1 MHKKIGK
8 YIFGNIYLYLELQ
21 CDTKLIDLYNFKH
34 TNNIHALYHQVE
46 IVEHLILK
54 LYLNTINEGIV
65 MQVVNSPN
73 QYVIKQI
80 KVNSNA
86 AHHIIDLETKG
97 LLIVEQ
103 GSVLLETPSNSQRLN
118 EGDILY
124 HKQGAYSLQL
134 AETTNCDLLWISLD
148 DKFLRNFI
156 SNHGAEL
163 SGIDRGEGLPCDV
176 IKFNSSPLINE
187 IKASLNAFIN
197 NEYPDVIFSLRVSEL
212 LLLLSYSEQGALLLS
227 NFRQLSSRQVER
239 LQLFMENN
247 YLKEWRLS
255 EFARTFGMGLTT
267 FKELFNT
274 VYATSPRSWISEKR
288 IMYAHQLLI
297 NTTMSIVE
305 VSMEAGF
312 SSQSYFTQ
320 TYRKRFGYTPSRSR
334 IAA

>member
-1 MHKKIGK
+1 MHVRS
-8 YIFGNIYLYLELQ
+8 N
-21 CDTKLIDLYNFKH
+21 
-34 TNNIHALYHQVE
+34 TNQ
-46 IVEHLILK
+46 
-54 LYLNTINEGIV
+54 
-65 MQVVNSPN
+65 Q
-73 QYVIKQI
+73 VIKR
-80 KVNSNA
+80 VNINSTIPHN
-86 AHHIIDLETKG
+86 IIDLATKG
-97 LLIVEQ
+97 ILIVEQ
-103 GSVLLETPSNSQRLN
+103 GSLLLETPASAQHLN
-118 EGDILY
+118 EGDMLY

-134 AETTNCDLLWISLD
+134 AKNSTNCQLLWVALD
-148 DKFLRNFI
+148 DNFLRNFI
-156 SNHGAEL
+156 AVHGSSL
-163 SGIDRGEGLPCDV
+163 SEIERNDTSSSDI
-176 IKFNSSPLINE
+176 IKFTSYSLIND
-187 IKASLNAFIN
+187 IKTSLNSFIDH
-197 NEYPDVIFSLRVSEL
+197 EYPDVIVSLRISEL

-227 NFRQLSSRQVER
+227 NFRQLSNRQAER

-247 YLKEWRLS
+247 YLKEWKLN

-288 IMYAHQLLI
+288 IMYAHQLLV

>member
-1 MHKKIGK
+1 
-8 YIFGNIYLYLELQ
+8 
-21 CDTKLIDLYNFKH
+21 
-34 TNNIHALYHQVE
+34 
-46 IVEHLILK
+46 
-54 LYLNTINEGIV
+54 
-65 MQVVNSPN
+65 MQAINSPN
-73 QYVIKQI
+73 RHFIKQI
-80 KVNSNA
+80 NIDSNA
-86 AHHIIDLETKG
+86 AHNIIDLETKG
-97 LLIVEQ
+97 LLIIEQ
-103 GSVLLETPSNSQRLN
+103 GSVLLETPANSQSLN

-134 AETTNCDLLWISLD
+134 TETTSCKLLWISLD
-148 DKFLRNFI
+148 DNFLRSFI
-156 SNHGAEL
+156 ANHGTEL
-163 SGIDRGEGLPCDV
+163 SEIDRNEGLPSDI
-176 IKFNSSPLINE
+176 IKFNSSPLIEE
-187 IKASLNAFIN
+187 IKSSLNTFVN

-227 NFRQLSSRQVER
+227 NFRQLSSRQIER
-239 LQLFMENN
+239 LQMFMENN
-247 YLKEWRLS
+247 YLKEWKLS

-274 VYATSPRSWISEKR
+274 VYATSPRAWISEKR